1 MGHTPL
7 GRTPL
12 AAVLCAL
19 VALSARAEEATP
31 QAAEPQQT
39 DVKQPDQELPKKPE
53 LLLDCKPDQLL
64 DPIEQ
69 WTPDCVAQW
78 VINLGYDD
86 AKHTFYEKKVDGE
99 ALLTLTADALQAD
112 HAIESEEARERILRS
127 VKKILAT
134 EGSAGNF
141 INWLQFLTWGL
152 PLLGLYKYFTMRYE
166 KEILRLTKK
175 YNKWQE
181 ARTPAKAPEP
191 LVTKSGQSEWIDGIN
206 SDVGGAGKPRVKKSK
221 KVS

>member
-1 MGHTPL
+1 M

-12 AAVLCAL
+12 AAVLYAL
-19 VALSARAEEATP
+19 VATSARADEATEH
-31 QAAEPQQT
+31 AAEPQQT
-39 DVKQPDQELPKKPE
+39 DQQEPPKKPE

-78 VINLGYDD
+78 VSNLGYDD
-86 AKHTFYEKKVDGE
+86 AKHAFYEKKVDGA
-99 ALLTLTADALQAD
+99 ALLKLTDDDLQAD
-112 HAIESEEARERILRS
+112 HAIASEEARERILRS
-127 VKKILAT
+127 VKNILAKD
-134 EGSAGNF
+134 GSAGNF
-141 INWLQFLTWGL
+141 VNWLQFFTWGL
-152 PLLGLYKYFTMRYE
+152 PFFGLYKYLTKRYD

-191 LVTKSGQSEWIDGIN
+191 VVTKSGQSEWIDGIN
-206 SDVGGAGKPRVKKSK
+206 SDVGGAGKSRAKKSK